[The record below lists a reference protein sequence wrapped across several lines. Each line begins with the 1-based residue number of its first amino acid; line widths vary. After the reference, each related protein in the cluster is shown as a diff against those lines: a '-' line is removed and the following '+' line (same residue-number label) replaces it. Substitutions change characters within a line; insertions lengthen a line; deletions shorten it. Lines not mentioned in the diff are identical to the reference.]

1 MLFSSGHL
9 FIRWMR
15 TPTAR
20 CVFERGTC
28 ALDSLAVSI
37 VTFVFSL
44 TLSELFSYWQQLSAS
59 GQTMDSKRRK
69 PFHVWLHFPPFHRI
83 KAKTE
88 NRASVTHGQS
98 KVEFIS
104 LVVVVVVVVVV
115 LGHSNRE
122 LLLLLYF
129 WFDFNLWALMFRLVK
144 VKQLISKLT
153 HSTVHSF
160 YFILERYSV

>member
-1 MLFSSGHL
+1 MNAHTNCKVCVWERDLCTGFSGSFHSY
-9 FIRWMR
+9 F
-15 TPTAR
+15 
-20 CVFERGTC
+20 CF
-28 ALDSLAVSI
+28 
-37 VTFVFSL
+37 
-44 TLSELFSYWQQLSAS
+44 LSHSEWAFSYWQQLSAS

-104 LVVVVVVVVVV
+104 LVVVVVVVVV

-160 YFILERYSV
+160 YFILERYSI